1 MSLAVLDKLDN
12 SKKRHR
18 KSFNVSSPRN
28 NKLNSDSYYNNNS
41 SITYN
46 HSFTNNNININ
57 INNIPKKHQINNS
70 FTTPSLIQSKTAKHF
85 NQINPIQTTTTPQ
98 IIQKNNSFITTS
110 PLPIPST
117 NSKKQ
122 SIQSYL
128 SSFEQ
133 AKTIAAQRAAKYES
147 EMKVREQKI
156 LNSILKAREKKEK
169 ELDLMEHDLS
179 EKKRKQLEYNRLK
192 ELEKIRERNQ
202 KNNEKLTYL
211 KNHLNDR
218 PANENEYLF
227 KVLENEYKTR
237 EENEIKLNILKHKE
251 KLKEGNVTLTEIAE
265 FTKKQ
270 KANEIQR
277 LLEIEEERKKL
288 KSQWKNI
295 KQTLPKFEASVMQK
309 VKEEERKIR
318 EDKEKEENK
327 KRIKL
332 QEIKNYS
339 EIVSKMFTPKIDEHV
354 RKQREDRI
362 KNLITKNNIPKQ
374 YKTKKQNRI
383 ILVKPNPSKP
393 KRYTW
398 ETKLNLPNNNNN
410 NNNNHG
416 LNDVRCSRSKSA
428 KHKLLPLDKPPDYLT
443 QMRIQKDNNKTNTR
457 VSNSSCGIRKQT
469 QWNKMINNNKNT
481 LIENVEQIKQKA
493 HKIEQNA
500 KMKEQLMHA
509 NGDVNNIQMQSTV
522 SNLLLDAIKA
532 KLTILENI

>member
-428 KHKLLPLDKPPDYLT
+428 KHKLHPLDKPPDYLT

>member
-12 SKKRHR
+12 NKKRHR

-428 KHKLLPLDKPPDYLT
+428 KHKLRPLDKPPDYLT

>member
-18 KSFNVSSPRN
+18 KSFNTSSPRN
-28 NKLNSDSYYNNNS
+28 NKLNSDLYYNNN

-57 INNIPKKHQINNS
+57 INNIPKKHQTNNS

-85 NQINPIQTTTTPQ
+85 NQINPIQATTTPQ

-147 EMKVREQKI
+147 EMKAREQKI

-202 KNNEKLTYL
+202 KNTEKLTYL

-227 KVLENEYKTR
+227 KVLETEYKTR

-398 ETKLNLPNNNNN
+398 ETKLNLPNNK
-410 NNNNHG
+410 NNHG
-416 LNDVRCSRSKSA
+416 VNDVRCSRSKSA
-428 KHKLLPLDKPPDYLT
+428 KHKLCPLDKPPDYLT

>member
-12 SKKRHR
+12 NKKRHR
-18 KSFNVSSPRN
+18 KSFNASSPRN

-117 NSKKQ
+117 NLKKQ

-147 EMKVREQKI
+147 EMKAREQKI
-156 LNSILKAREKKEK
+156 INSILKAREKKEK

-428 KHKLLPLDKPPDYLT
+428 KHKLRPLDKPPDYLT

>member
-1 MSLAVLDKLDN
+1 MSLAVLDKFDN

-179 EKKRKQLEYNRLK
+179 EKKRKQLEYNRIK

-428 KHKLLPLDKPPDYLT
+428 KHKLHPLDKPPDYLT

-522 SNLLLDAIKA
+522 SNLLLDDIKA